1 MKKII
6 FSIFAVAALIM
17 ASCSDDFG
25 SGNKVAQVG
34 DEIKLS
40 ASVKTQSVTRTVYG
54 EKKDGAFP
62 IYWASNDEVDVF
74 CPEASTNEGNK
85 QLAKYKVTT
94 PDTDDKTQYT
104 LQGENSLHWGAY
116 DLHHFYTFYPA
127 GNVDVDS
134 WTGGTEG
141 SLTVSANVPST
152 QTVTYDPTTGV
163 WADMNSALMAGIT
176 TADRRNS
183 DQNIVL
189 PFKPITTALDIT
201 INPTDDDLEEY
212 TITGL
217 IVSNV
222 ATVDASAGMEDL
234 TGDFTYTIGGANNG
248 KSVYGEN
255 VSRTLQVRFRG
266 GIEGFKKTSSPIK
279 VTVFLL
285 PNVSTNLRIQV
296 LATSKSGANVALS
309 KSCAKTQVVTSGCKN
324 QIILPA
330 LPAVQE
336 SNKING
342 ANWVTNVF
350 GPLYVKDLS
359 IPGSYDSMNYSK
371 DVNGCDKTQSKGIQG
386 CSDATPD
393 QQIIEGQLNNGVR
406 AFDLR
411 LQYTDKRG
419 YFFVN
424 RNNFGKLTWSG
435 WDNEEGPDS
444 RDVKF
449 IEFIDYSVQW
459 LQKHPTEFLIMFVR
473 PFTAERHY
481 PATGNI
487 RGGGTE
493 NFNKYLPTVMAN
505 LEKDY
510 GAYILDSFDP
520 DIKVEEARGKI
531 LFIFDGDY
539 TGTVYGNKLTEALP
553 LSTVNGSTYTKTM
566 TFTNGTGNLIFHN
579 YDMQTKTDTAW
590 PYHNNAIEAAAN
602 NHDDWNV
609 TCLADYAVG
618 LSSEAAIAQGYDDH
632 AAVYNPNVIKYINET
647 LVQGQKTGI
656 VLGCYMATTGDAKGL
671 DLINAIWNFNFKFG
685 GQGNVIQH

>member
-6 FSIFAVAALIM
+6 FPIFAVAALVM
-17 ASCSDDFG
+17 VSCSDDFG
-25 SGNKVAQVG
+25 SGNKVAKVG

-54 EKKDGAFP
+54 PQNTTTKVWP
-62 IYWASNDEVDVF
+62 IYWAKNDEVDVF
-74 CPEASTNEGNK
+74 CPDASTNDGNK

-104 LQGENSLHWGAY
+104 LQGENSLHWGPD

-152 QTVTYDPTTGV
+152 QTVTYDETTGV

-176 TADRRNS
+176 TANRSNS

-222 ATVDASAGMEDL
+222 ATVAASAGMEDL

-371 DVNGCDKTQSKGIQG
+371 DVNGCDKTQTKGIVG
-386 CSDATPD
+386 CNDNTPD
-393 QQIIEGQLNNGVR
+393 QEIINHQLNNGVR

-411 LQYTDKRG
+411 LQYTTQRG
-419 YFFVN
+419 YFYVN
-424 RNNFGKLTWSG
+424 RNNFSSSKL
-435 WDNEEGPDS
+435 GPDES

-449 IEFIDYSVQW
+449 EPFIEHAVSW
-459 LQKHPTEFLIMFVR
+459 LQEHPTEFLIMFVR

-481 PATGNI
+481 WLATGNI
-487 RGGGTE
+487 RGGGKE
-493 NFNKYLPTVMAN
+493 NFNAYLPTVMAN
-505 LEKDY
+505 LKQQY
-510 GAYILDSFDP
+510 GPYILDSFDP
-520 DIKVEEARGKI
+520 NIKVEEARGKI

-590 PYHNNAIEAAAN
+590 PYHNKAIEAAAN

-618 LSSEAAIAQGYDDH
+618 GTSEAALAQGYDDH
-632 AAVYNPNVIKYINET
+632 AAVYNPKVITYINNT

-671 DLINAIWNFNFKFG
+671 DLINAIWDFNFKFG